1 MQEVTHMAT
10 HLALDDRLIEEA
22 RQLGGHR
29 TKKDVV
35 TQALMEYIQ
44 RRKQLEVLKLFGTI
58 EWDDQC
64 DPLSQRKRDRSVAVA
79 I

>member
-1 MQEVTHMAT
+1 MAT
-10 HLALDDRLIEEA
+10 NLALDNRLIEEA

-58 EWDDQC
+58 EWTEGWE
-64 DPLSQRKRDRSVAVA
+64 PLAQRQRERAAAYHQIARTV
-79 I
+79 